1 LGHLYLQQGKKDRA
15 VEAFR
20 KAIEVSA
27 DDGKKTTEAYQGL
40 ARAYLALGKV
50 EDAVATLKKV
60 VEDFPKDAS
69 AREAY
74 GDALK
79 AKGDLEGAIAQYEE
93 GVELSPTT
101 QLQLALADAYA
112 RKRLAAKAEPLLA
125 AILKDEPGHR
135 TAKLGLADLYLAMG
149 RYVEVEELLKPK
161 DGDPT
166 DTGAL
171 ARLGIMHSRLQRPDK
186 ALEMLEQVAKRD
198 PSQLEA
204 RAELGQIYPR
214 GGDAEK
220 AVRVLGDVL
229 AIEPR
234 HSLALLYT
242 GQALYRLGKA
252 KEAEQSFRASAQ
264 VDPSFA
270 EPHNALGQLLEA
282 AKRIDEAKAEY
293 AKAVELQSN
302 HEDAKSA
309 LKRLGGVAT
318 SPKP

>member
-1 LGHLYLQQGKKDRA
+1 
-15 VEAFR
+15 
-20 KAIEVSA
+20 
-27 DDGKKTTEAYQGL
+27 
-40 ARAYLALGKV
+40 
-50 EDAVATLKKV
+50 VATLKKV

-79 AKGDLEGAIAQYEE
+79 AKGDLDGAIAQYEV
-93 GVELSPTT
+93 GVALSPTT
-101 QLQLALADAYA
+101 QLRLGLADAYA
-112 RKRLAAKAEPLLA
+112 KKHVGAKAQPLLE
-125 AILKDEPGHR
+125 AILKEEPGHR
-135 TAKLGLADLYLAMG
+135 TAKLALGDLYLSMG

-171 ARLGIMHSRLQRPDK
+171 ARLGIMHSRMQRPDK
-186 ALEMLEQVAKRD
+186 AVELLEQVAKRD
-198 PSQLEA
+198 PSQLDA
-204 RAELGQIYPR
+204 RAELGQIYLR

-220 AVRVLGDVL
+220 SVRVLGDVL

-242 GQALYRLGKA
+242 GQALYRLGKP
-252 KEAEQSFRASAQ
+252 KQSEQSFRAAVQ
-264 VDPSFA
+264 VDPGFA

-282 AKRIDEAKAEY
+282 TGRLDEAKAEY

-302 HEDAKSA
+302 HEDAKAA

-318 SPKP
+318 TKSP